1 MSNSYFSNGE
11 RQKSSPPSGH
21 ARSFSL
27 EAFQNLFS
35 RQTSSSQYTSDRSR
49 PTSLPSAS
57 RSHTAYN
64 HRRSI
69 SAESDCD
76 DDLRPDE
83 GWIPIAWDEYIPALP
98 TRGHKRGESAYSSC
112 SGPESSVFDDSDE
125 WTPPSTPASPMF
137 ADVPFRS
144 NVEKFVGFDKFG
156 RFRGSDVSTLRWVM
170 CE

>member
-11 RQKSSPPSGH
+11 RQKSSTPSGH
-21 ARSFSL
+21 ARSLSL

-35 RQTSSSQYTSDRSR
+35 QQTSSISDRSR
-49 PTSLPSAS
+49 PTSLPSS
-57 RSHTAYN
+57 PRSHTVYN

-69 SAESDCD
+69 STESDCD

-112 SGPESSVFDDSDE
+112 SSRPESSVFDDFDE
-125 WTPPSTPASPMF
+125 LTPPSTPASPMF

-144 NVEKFVGFDKFG
+144 NEKFVGFDKFG
-156 RFRGSDVSTLRWVM
+156 KFRGSDVSTLRWVM